1 MKCFPPDKM
10 QMRFLLNQLNGAI
23 KRKLLNVSTAGKQK
37 AVEAIGE
44 AMSVRH
50 RCKKPP
56 IAFEHSSYFS
66 KGRK

>member
-1 MKCFPPDKM
+1 M

-23 KRKLLNVSTAGKQK
+23 KRKLLNVSTACKK
-37 AVEAIGE
+37 KPVKAIGE
-44 AMSVRH
+44 AMSVRN
-50 RCKKPP
+50 RCKKLP